1 MFTNE
6 MSHKA
11 TTMSL
16 SILVVVE
23 MFNAMNRF
31 ALSFSFHPT
40 NLPLYSLSENESLLT
55 FPLWK
60 NMYLVFAVTLS
71 MILHFIILYVPFFTV
86 SEFNALICSILTLPI
101 FVASFCNHALEL

>member
-23 MFNAMNRF
+23 MFNAMN
-31 ALSFSFHPT
+31 
-40 NLPLYSLSENESLLT
+40 SLSENESLLT
-55 FPLWK
+55 FPLYK
-60 NMYLVFAVTLS
+60 NMYLVLAIMLS
-71 MILHFIILYVPFFTV
+71 MILHMVILYVPFFTV
-86 SEFNALICSILTLPI
+86 SLFIIILTMKRSI
-101 FVASFCNHALEL
+101 